1 MVMNLNFRY
10 KELIEIVE
18 KQSPFNPDITLI
30 LGSGLGNFAKSI
42 SIKKTF
48 STNDLPGYPPST
60 IIGHEGKMHFAEYAG
75 KKLLIFQGRIH
86 LYEGYKI
93 WECILPVFISYKLH
107 TKYLLL
113 TNAAGGVNKNF
124 SPGNFMIANSFNG
137 LFIKNELTKLIGI
150 ASLEGKNNF
159 LKLPSSTLNS
169 LIKKAAYEENIDLK
183 EGVYW
188 YIKGPSYET
197 PAEINMI
204 KKFNGDATG
213 MSTVHE
219 AVYAAYNGIET
230 AAISCITNLA
240 AGISPVKLS
249 HEEVTSTARLAE
261 KKLEILLKH
270 TITLIE

>member
-1 MVMNLNFRY
+1 MAINLNY
-10 KELIEIVE
+10 KYNELIEIIE
-18 KQSPFNPDITLI
+18 KQSPFHPDITLI
-30 LGSGLGNFAKSI
+30 LGSGLGDFASSV

-48 STNDLPGYPPST
+48 LTEELPGYPPST
-60 IIGHEGKMHFAEYAG
+60 IAGHEGKMHFAEYAG

-86 LYEGYKI
+86 FYEGYKI

-124 SPGNFMIANSFNG
+124 SPGNFMMAASFNG
-137 LFIKNELTKLIGI
+137 LFIKNELTELIGI

-159 LKLPSSTLNS
+159 LNLPSLKLNS
-169 LIKKAAYEENIDLK
+169 LLKKAAEEERIDLK

-219 AVYAAYNGIET
+219 AVYAAYLGIQTT
-230 AAISCITNLA
+230 ALSCITNLA

-249 HEEVTSTARLAE
+249 HEEVTTTARLAE
-261 KKLEILLKH
+261 KKLENLLKRA
-270 TITLIE
+270 IALL

>member
-10 KELIEIVE
+10 KELIEIIE
-18 KQSPFNPDITLI
+18 KQSPFKPDITLI
-30 LGSGLGNFAKSI
+30 LGSGLGDFVKSI